1 MGILCY
7 VNFAFHLI
15 QWFLSLK
22 PSKICLAS
30 FHSMAPLY
38 ILSAVLWRLL
48 HAWNKNK
55 LPCEI
60 TFTCL
65 VYEIKNDYWCVYF
78 CFQILVQEWLF
89 ISRYVNCVYLHRQ
102 VLQRKWLSAGR
113 LLKTKTSNQIVK
125 KNWYQEIQLSVK
137 NIQFDFIMF
146 SPIPF
151 INVILKS
158 LF

>member
-7 VNFAFHLI
+7 VNFNFHLI

-38 ILSAVLWRLL
+38 ILSAVLWQLL

-102 VLQRKWLSAGR
+102 VLQRKWLSAGW

-125 KNWYQEIQLSVK
+125 KNWYQEIQSC
-137 NIQFDFIMF
+137 IFSIFIVF
-146 SPIPF
+146 VCEKHTIWF
-151 INVILKS
+151 YHV
-158 LF
+158 